1 MKNLNLWGMTL
12 VGALWAMCLAACDNG
27 KQKSVEVPVDTTVA
41 IVEEEPPVVQTEMPE
56 GGFLLTREGIAG
68 VVEIGQSLETL
79 PDKVKKFYDKVEVSQ
94 EKDDEEGEA
103 IEYTLVEFKLKGK
116 DVLEVRSWEGKV
128 VDLIHIE
135 EEGLHFVADGKEFG
149 VGSLMA
155 DIEKLPNFRRLREY
169 KNVSCVNGIFL
180 CEEEGEISDIWLGGV
195 NLKE

>member
-1 MKNLNLWGMTL
+1 MKKLNLWAMSLLGVL
-12 VGALWAMCLAACDNG
+12 SAMCLAACDNG
-27 KQKSVEVPVDTTVA
+27 KQEKAEVPVDTTASV
-41 IVEEEPPVVQTEMPE
+41 VEEEQPVVKIEAPE

-79 PDKVKKFYDKVEVSQ
+79 PGKVVHFYDKVEVSQ

-116 DVLEVRSWEGKV
+116 DVLEARSWEGKV

-135 EEGLHFVADGKEFG
+135 EEGLNFMADGKEFG

-155 DIEKLPNFRRLREY
+155 DVEKLPNFRRLRAY

-180 CEEEGEISDIWLGGV
+180 YEKEGEISDIWLGGV